1 MRGIMKLFYAR
12 EQDRGERR
20 IPIVPQTVGR
30 MKELKAEVL
39 VETGMGER
47 LGIPDAAYVEAGA
60 EMVDS
65 REGLGGAD
73 MVLRLR
79 PPSLEAVEAMRP
91 GTLHVSFLD
100 PFSQLDL
107 VRALAAG
114 SISAFS
120 LELIPRSTIAQK
132 MDAISSQSN
141 LGGYVAVILAA
152 GRIAKIFPMMST
164 PAGSIAPSR
173 VLVIGAGVAGLQAI
187 ATAKRLGAVVEAF
200 DTRPV
205 VEEQV
210 KSLGARFVKIDLG
223 ETGQT
228 EGGYAKALTGEQLQ
242 RQQGALA
249 RHCAA
254 ADVVI
259 TTAQV
264 FGRKAPVIVTRA
276 MVEGMSPGSVLVDM
290 AVESG
295 GNVEGSKLDEEV
307 EVNGVR
313 ILGMANL
320 PGRVAVHAS
329 QMFSGNLY
337 SFVEHFWD
345 EDKALFAMDTENEII
360 KGCLVT
366 HGGEVVNPLVRDRL
380 EDGKEV

>member
-1 MRGIMKLFYAR
+1 MKLFYAR